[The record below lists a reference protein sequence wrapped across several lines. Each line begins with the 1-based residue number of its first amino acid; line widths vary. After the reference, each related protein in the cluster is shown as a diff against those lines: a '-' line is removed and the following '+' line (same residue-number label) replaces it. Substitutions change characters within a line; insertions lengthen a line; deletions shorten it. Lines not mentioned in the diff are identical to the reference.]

1 MRESLLEVLGAR
13 RFQADFV
20 TLPPIN
26 LLSISLLPLLEPI
39 ISFKF
44 NLCLIYLLATT
55 ETLRFERCPLQCERK
70 ASKDTSRSYLIQR
83 EETIPHYPSIHNLNC
98 QDTFKCNLGAL
109 FEGKKITIIPR
120 GFYRRLSHLRI
131 PVHRSNIQR
140 GYSIEKQ
147 AKINEN
153 SHRKTKK
160 KLRKRMGE
168 ERQKQVKNT
177 EKIQWKSTKKTTGF
191 PFFIVISIDERGKR
205 GFWLHPSIMKAW
217 RFKDSYS
224 PHYNHNSSSTIG
236 SQRSQAREW
245 AYGLARTRNPLMIL
259 EESCVWPRSKGNTKP

>member
-160 KLRKRMGE
+160 NYVNGWAKKDKNKWKTLKKFNENPQKKL
-168 ERQKQVKNT
+168 QD
-177 EKIQWKSTKKTTGF
+177 F
-191 PFFIVISIDERGKR
+191 PF
-205 GFWLHPSIMKAW
+205 
-217 RFKDSYS
+217 
-224 PHYNHNSSSTIG
+224 SS
-236 SQRSQAREW
+236 
-245 AYGLARTRNPLMIL
+245 
-259 EESCVWPRSKGNTKP
+259 